1 MFKKIFGKNNFDNT
15 VTNIEDRVW
24 AHNILRLGFN
34 IIYEPLAKVYHF
46 HGIHQDMDP
55 KRCSNIVKIMEN
67 LDTSFKEKDYK
78 KINDVKT
85 TLIIPNK
92 GKELFYNKISL
103 ISDAINQ
110 GLNSKFVNNIVVSTD
125 NENIVKKFSKIKMLF
140 LYSDQNLY
148 P

>member
-1 MFKKIFGKNNFDNT
+1 MEKNFDNT

-67 LDTSFKEKDYK
+67 LDTSFKEKITK
-78 KINDVKT
+78 N
-85 TLIIPNK
+85 
-92 GKELFYNKISL
+92 
-103 ISDAINQ
+103 
-110 GLNSKFVNNIVVSTD
+110 
-125 NENIVKKFSKIKMLF
+125 
-140 LYSDQNLY
+140 
-148 P
+148 